1 MKFEEKVTCLTA
13 VSKPYDFAGNSGV
26 SHHIRF
32 NVNGEIFDCKSNEAQ
47 VVEFQKYV
55 GKEGTAVF
63 VFTSPKEKLSMT
75 VESFEVDQ

>member
-32 NVNGEIFDCKSNEAQ
+32 NVGGEIFDCKSTEAQ
-47 VVEFQKYV
+47 VYEFQKYV

-63 VFTSPKEKLSMT
+63 VFTSPKEKLSLA
-75 VESFEVDQ
+75 VESFEVNE